1 MHVLMLSLIIALL
14 ACVLLLA
21 VFGLFTISPFAR
33 KLEGSKGG
41 QSRDRLRLR

>member
-1 MHVLMLSLIIALL
+1 MPVLILSLIIALL

-33 KLEGSKGG
+33 RLEGSKRTAEGCNLG
-41 QSRDRLRLR
+41 S